1 MIDETFIGHEALSL
15 VVLKVRDRD
24 NMGCVCSLE
33 PSQPPVELKPVN
45 RISPTKLN
53 VTWKPVP
60 EQFRHGSLTKYIV
73 TYQRVKV
80 GDVKTEEEKVN
91 YTEVDANQTHVSL
104 TNLEPYSE
112 YKVSVAATTSKGKGP
127 FAFAIGGMKLYGNP
141 LVHNFCR
148 SDIRALCYARSSND
162 Y

>member
-1 MIDETFIGHEALSL
+1 
-15 VVLKVRDRD
+15 
-24 NMGCVCSLE
+24 MGCVCSLV

-80 GDVKTEEEKVN
+80 GDVKTEEEEE
-91 YTEVDANQTHVSL
+91 EVKYIEVYANQTHVSL
-104 TNLEPYSE
+104 TNLEPYVE
-112 YKVSVAATTSKGKGP
+112 YKVSVAAATSKGKGP
-127 FAFAIGGMKLYGNP
+127 FAFTAGGKKFYGNP
-141 LVHNFCR
+141 FVHNFCH
-148 SDIRALCYARSSND
+148 SDIRALCYASSSND
-162 Y
+162 EYHPTSGLMQILHFDWLRY